1 MEDNKK
7 LKTIYIVICIF
18 LSIIIIWLLVG
29 MLNNRNKTDSA
40 SLKDIVEK
48 QSDKKLFDDSPVVEE
63 IVTVNTEIIKDGL
76 KEMGTLIT
84 QEYYFT
90 QVEEYKSTERV
101 WIFDSKASFIFSYDG
116 VVTAGIDCNDI
127 EITKDDEAK
136 IINVKIPKSNI
147 IGVNID
153 HDSFKI
159 YEEKEGLW
167 NKLDMTKYNN
177 SIIEF
182 ENEAKNKAINKG
194 IIDKADENAKTLIES
209 FINSLIED
217 NVYSIEFVIN

>member
-1 MEDNKK
+1 MEDNNR
-7 LKTIYIVICIF
+7 LKTVYIVICIF
-18 LSIIIIWLLVG
+18 LSIIIIWLLVS
-29 MLNNRNKTDSA
+29 MLSRRNEADNE

-48 QSDKKLFDDSPVVEE
+48 QSDKKLFDDSPIVEE

-127 EITKDDEAK
+127 EISKDDETK
-136 IINVKIPKSNI
+136 IITVKMPKSGI

-194 IIDKADENAKTLIES
+194 IIDKADENAQSLIES

-217 NVYSIEFVIN
+217 NVYSIEFVNK

>member
-7 LKTIYIVICIF
+7 LKTVYIVICIF

-29 MLNNRNKTDSA
+29 MLYNRNETDNA

-217 NVYSIEFVIN
+217 NVYSIEFVIK

>member
-7 LKTIYIVICIF
+7 LKTVYIVICIF

-29 MLNNRNKTDSA
+29 MLNNRNKTDNA

-217 NVYSIEFVIN
+217 NVYSIEFVIK

>member
-7 LKTIYIVICIF
+7 LKTVYIVICIF

-29 MLNNRNKTDSA
+29 MLNNRNKTDNA
-40 SLKDIVEK
+40 SLKDIVER

-217 NVYSIEFVIN
+217 NVYSIEFVIK

>member
-1 MEDNKK
+1 MEENKRSK
-7 LKTIYIVICIF
+7 RIYIIICIV
-18 LSIIIIWLLVG
+18 LSIIIIWLIAG
-29 MLNNRNKTDSA
+29 IFGKNKETDNA
-40 SLKDIVEK
+40 SLKDVVEK
-48 QSDKKLFDDSPVVEE
+48 QSDKKLFDDSPVVSE
-63 IVTVNTEIIKDGL
+63 IVTVNTEIIEDGL

-127 EITKDDEAK
+127 DISKDDEAK
-136 IINVKIPKSNI
+136 LIKVQIPKSEI

-182 ENEAKNKAINKG
+182 ENEAKSKALNKG
-194 IIDKADENAKTLIES
+194 IIDKADENAKNLIES
-209 FINSLIED
+209 FINSLLED
-217 NVYSIEFVIN
+217 NEYSIEFINK

>member
-7 LKTIYIVICIF
+7 LKTIYIVIWIF

-29 MLNNRNKTDSA
+29 MLNNRNKTDNA

-136 IINVKIPKSNI
+136 IIDVKIPKSNI

-217 NVYSIEFVIN
+217 NVYSIEFVIK

>member
-29 MLNNRNKTDSA
+29 MLNNRNKTDNA

-101 WIFDSKASFIFSYDG
+101 WIFDSKASSIFSYDG

-182 ENEAKNKAINKG
+182 EIEAKNKAINKG

>member
-29 MLNNRNKTDSA
+29 MLNNRNKTDNA
-40 SLKDIVEK
+40 SLKDIVER

-217 NVYSIEFVIN
+217 NVYSIEFVIK

>member
-7 LKTIYIVICIF
+7 LKTVYIVICIF

-29 MLNNRNKTDSA
+29 MLNSRNKTDNA

-153 HDSFKI
+153 HDSFNI

-217 NVYSIEFVIN
+217 NVYSIEFVIK

>member
-29 MLNNRNKTDSA
+29 MLNNRNKTDTA

-48 QSDKKLFDDSPVVEE
+48 QSDKKLFDDNPVVEE

-116 VVTAGIDCNDI
+116 VFTAGIDCNDI

-217 NVYSIEFVIN
+217 NVYSIEFVIK

>member
-7 LKTIYIVICIF
+7 LKTVYIVICIF

-29 MLNNRNKTDSA
+29 MLNNRNETDNA

-209 FINSLIED
+209 FINSLIEE
-217 NVYSIEFVIN
+217 NVYSIEFVIK

>member
-29 MLNNRNKTDSA
+29 MLNNRNNTDNA

-167 NKLDMTKYNN
+167 NKRDMTKYNN

-209 FINSLIED
+209 FIYSLIED
-217 NVYSIEFVIN
+217 NVYSIEFVIK

>member
-217 NVYSIEFVIN
+217 NVYSIEFVIK

>member
-1 MEDNKK
+1 MENNKK

-29 MLNNRNKTDSA
+29 MLNNRNKTDNA

-101 WIFDSKASFIFSYDG
+101 WIFDSKASLRFIS
-116 VVTAGIDCNDI
+116 I
-127 EITKDDEAK
+127 
-136 IINVKIPKSNI
+136 VKS
-147 IGVNID
+147 GM
-153 HDSFKI
+153 SS
-159 YEEKEGLW
+159 
-167 NKLDMTKYNN
+167 T
-177 SIIEF
+177 
-182 ENEAKNKAINKG
+182 
-194 IIDKADENAKTLIES
+194 ES
-209 FINSLIED
+209 VLTS
-217 NVYSIEFVIN
+217 

>member
-1 MEDNKK
+1 MEDNNRIKK
-7 LKTIYIVICIF
+7 IYIAISIV
-18 LSIIIIWLLVG
+18 LSIIIIWLIAG
-29 MLNNRNKTDSA
+29 MLKNSNDIDNE
-40 SLKDIVEK
+40 SLKDVVNS
-48 QSDKKLFDDSPVVEE
+48 QSDKKLFDDSAVVKE
-63 IVTVNTEIIKDGL
+63 IVTVNTEMIKDGL

-116 VVTAGIDCNDI
+116 VVTAGIDCNNVD
-127 EITKDDEAK
+127 ITKDDEAK
-136 IINVKIPKSNI
+136 LITVKIPKSDI

-182 ENEAKNKAINKG
+182 ENAAKTKALNKDILN
-194 IIDKADENAKTLIES
+194 KADESAKSLIES
-209 FINSLIED
+209 FVNSLIED
-217 NVYSIEFVIN
+217 NEYSVEYVTK

>member
-1 MEDNKK
+1 MENNKIK
-7 LKTIYIVICIF
+7 RIYIAVSVV
-18 LSIIIIWLLVG
+18 LSIIIIWLIAG
-29 MLNNRNKTDSA
+29 MLKSSDHSDND
-40 SLKDIVEK
+40 SLKDVINN
-48 QSDKKLFDDSPVVEE
+48 QSDKKLFDDAPVIEE
-63 IVTVNTEIIKDGL
+63 MVTVNTEVIQDGL

-116 VVTAGIDCNDI
+116 VVTAGIDCNNI
-127 EITKDDEAK
+127 EISKDDEAK
-136 IINVKIPKSNI
+136 LITVKIPEAEI
-147 IGVNID
+147 IGVDID

-182 ENEAKNKAINKG
+182 ENAAKTKALNKG
-194 IIDKADENAKTLIES
+194 IISNADESAKNLIES

-217 NVYSIEFVIN
+217 KEYSIEFVSK

>member
-7 LKTIYIVICIF
+7 LKTVYIVICIF

-29 MLNNRNKTDSA
+29 MLNNRNETDNA

-217 NVYSIEFVIN
+217 NVYSIEFVIK

>member
-7 LKTIYIVICIF
+7 LKTVYIVICIF

-29 MLNNRNKTDSA
+29 MLNNRNKTDNA

-101 WIFDSKASFIFSYDG
+101 WIFDSKASSIFSYDG

-182 ENEAKNKAINKG
+182 EIEAKNKAINKG

-217 NVYSIEFVIN
+217 NVYSIEFVIK

>member
-29 MLNNRNKTDSA
+29 MLNNRNNTDNA

-84 QEYYFT
+84 QVYYFT
-90 QVEEYKSTERV
+90 QVEEYKSTERG

-136 IINVKIPKSNI
+136 IIR
-147 IGVNID
+147 D
-153 HDSFKI
+153 
-159 YEEKEGLW
+159 
-167 NKLDMTKYNN
+167 
-177 SIIEF
+177 
-182 ENEAKNKAINKG
+182 
-194 IIDKADENAKTLIES
+194 
-209 FINSLIED
+209 
-217 NVYSIEFVIN
+217 

>member
-7 LKTIYIVICIF
+7 IKKIYITISIV
-18 LSIIIIWLLVG
+18 LSIIIIWLIAG
-29 MLNNRNKTDSA
+29 MLKNSNDIDSE
-40 SLKDIVEK
+40 SLKDVVNS
-48 QSDKKLFDDSPVVEE
+48 QSDKKLFDDNAIVKE
-63 IVTVNTEIIKDGL
+63 IVTVNTEMIKDGL

-90 QVEEYKSTERV
+90 QVEEYKSTEKV

-116 VVTAGIDCNDI
+116 VVTAGIDCNNVD
-127 EITKDDEAK
+127 ITKDDEAK
-136 IINVKIPKSNI
+136 LITVKIPKSDI

-182 ENEAKNKAINKG
+182 ENAAKTKALNKG
-194 IIDKADENAKTLIES
+194 ILNKADESAKSLIES
-209 FINSLIED
+209 FVNSLIED
-217 NVYSIEFVIN
+217 NEYSVEYVTK

>member
-29 MLNNRNKTDSA
+29 MLNNRNKTDNA

-217 NVYSIEFVIN
+217 NVYSIEFVIK

>member
-7 LKTIYIVICIF
+7 LKTIYIVIWIF

-29 MLNNRNKTDSA
+29 MLNNRNKTDNA

-217 NVYSIEFVIN
+217 NVYSIEFVIK

>member
-29 MLNNRNKTDSA
+29 MLNNRNKTDTA

-48 QSDKKLFDDSPVVEE
+48 QSDKKLFDDNPVVEE

-101 WIFDSKASFIFSYDG
+101 WIFDSNASFIFSYDG

-127 EITKDDEAK
+127 ETTKDDEAK

-217 NVYSIEFVIN
+217 NVYSIEFVIK

>member
-1 MEDNKK
+1 MEDNKR
-7 LKTIYIVICIF
+7 LKTVYIVICIF

-29 MLNNRNKTDSA
+29 MLSRRNETDNE

-48 QSDKKLFDDSPVVEE
+48 QSDKKLFDDSPIVEE

-127 EITKDDEAK
+127 EISKDDETK
-136 IINVKIPKSNI
+136 IITVKKPKSGI

-217 NVYSIEFVIN
+217 NVYSIEFVNK

>member
-29 MLNNRNKTDSA
+29 MLNNRNKTDNA

-127 EITKDDEAK
+127 EISKDDEAK

-217 NVYSIEFVIN
+217 NVYSIEFVIK

>member
-29 MLNNRNKTDSA
+29 MLNNRNKTDNA

>member
-1 MEDNKK
+1 
-7 LKTIYIVICIF
+7 
-18 LSIIIIWLLVG
+18 
-29 MLNNRNKTDSA
+29 MLNNRNKTDNA

-217 NVYSIEFVIN
+217 NVYSIEFVIK

>member
-29 MLNNRNKTDSA
+29 MLNNRNKTDNA

-101 WIFDSKASFIFSYDG
+101 WIFDSNASFIFSYDG

-167 NKLDMTKYNN
+167 NKLDMSKYNN

-217 NVYSIEFVIN
+217 NVYSIEFVIK

>member
-29 MLNNRNKTDSA
+29 MLNNRNKTDNA
-40 SLKDIVEK
+40 SHKDIVEK

-217 NVYSIEFVIN
+217 NVYSIEFVIK

>member
-29 MLNNRNKTDSA
+29 MLNNRNKTDNA

-209 FINSLIED
+209 FINSLI
-217 NVYSIEFVIN
+217 

>member
-1 MEDNKK
+1 MENNKIK
-7 LKTIYIVICIF
+7 KVYIAVSVI
-18 LSIIIIWLLVG
+18 LSIIIIWLIAG
-29 MLNNRNKTDSA
+29 MLKSGDHSDND
-40 SLKDIVEK
+40 SLKDVINN
-48 QSDKKLFDDSPVVEE
+48 QSDKKLFDDAPVVEE
-63 IVTVNTEIIKDGL
+63 IVTVNTEVIQDGL

-116 VVTAGIDCNDI
+116 VVTAGIDCNNI
-127 EITKDDEAK
+127 EISKDDEAK
-136 IINVKIPKSNI
+136 LITVKIPAAEI
-147 IGVNID
+147 IGVDID

-182 ENEAKNKAINKG
+182 ENAAKTKALNKG
-194 IIDKADENAKTLIES
+194 IISNADESAKNLIES

-217 NVYSIEFVIN
+217 KEYSIEFVSK

>member
-29 MLNNRNKTDSA
+29 MLNNRNNTDNA

-217 NVYSIEFVIN
+217 NVYSIEFVIK

>member
-29 MLNNRNKTDSA
+29 MLNNRNKTDNA

-101 WIFDSKASFIFSYDG
+101 WIFDSKASSIFSYDG

-217 NVYSIEFVIN
+217 NVYSIEFVIK

>member
-7 LKTIYIVICIF
+7 IKKIYITISIV
-18 LSIIIIWLLVG
+18 LSIIIIWLIAG
-29 MLNNRNKTDSA
+29 MLKNSNDIDNE
-40 SLKDIVEK
+40 SLKDVVNS
-48 QSDKKLFDDSPVVEE
+48 QSDKKLFDDSAVVKE
-63 IVTVNTEIIKDGL
+63 IVTVNTEMIKDGL

-116 VVTAGIDCNDI
+116 VVTAGIDCNNVD
-127 EITKDDEAK
+127 ITKDDEAK
-136 IINVKIPKSNI
+136 LITVKIPKSDI

-182 ENEAKNKAINKG
+182 ENAAKTKALNKG
-194 IIDKADENAKTLIES
+194 ILNKADESAKNLIES
-209 FINSLIED
+209 FVNSLIED
-217 NVYSIEFVIN
+217 NEYSVEYVTK

>member
-1 MEDNKK
+1 MEENKRSK
-7 LKTIYIVICIF
+7 RIYIIICIV
-18 LSIIIIWLLVG
+18 LSIIIIWLIAG
-29 MLNNRNKTDSA
+29 IFSKNNETDNA
-40 SLKDIVEK
+40 SLKDVVEK
-48 QSDKKLFDDSPVVEE
+48 QSDKKLFDDSPVVSE
-63 IVTVNTEIIKDGL
+63 IVTVNTEIIEDGL

-127 EITKDDEAK
+127 DISKDDEAK
-136 IINVKIPKSNI
+136 LIKVQIPKSEI

-182 ENEAKNKAINKG
+182 ENEAKSKALNKG
-194 IIDKADENAKTLIES
+194 IIDKADENAKNLIES
-209 FINSLIED
+209 FINSLLED
-217 NVYSIEFVIN
+217 NEYSIEFINK